1 MITSVSWGAIL
12 SVADLYNQQSLNLTI
27 VDGLVP
33 NIEDYGKIYQQSEN
47 IKNLNK
53 LNMFASKKGRKIFII
68 L

>member
-1 MITSVSWGAIL
+1 M

-53 LNMFASKKGRKIFII
+53 LKILVSKKEKV

>member
-53 LNMFASKKGRKIFII
+53 LKILVSKKEKV

>member
-1 MITSVSWGAIL
+1 MITSVSGGAIL

-53 LNMFASKKGRKIFII
+53 LKILVSKKEKV

>member
-1 MITSVSWGAIL
+1 MTLNDNIGILGGAIL

-33 NIEDYGKIYQQSEN
+33 KIEDYGKIYQQSEN

-53 LNMFASKKGRKIFII
+53 LKILVSKKEKV